1 MKWLFCFKTRQ
12 DFPINCDAIEL
23 LCLEMKNKK
32 SENFIV
38 NFRYSPTNRDGKE
51 FEKHLKNT

>member
-1 MKWLFCFKTRQ
+1 MQ

-32 SENFIV
+32 SENFTV